1 MHNFSSIAVIGAG
14 QMGCGIAQSI
24 AAAGIEVKLSDAT
37 PDLAQQGLARI
48 HLRLLGQVEK
58 HKLQPEEADHIVAN
72 ITPVPSLESIH
83 NCDLVIEAAS
93 EDLALKLELFRK
105 LDQYAKPEA
114 LLASN
119 TSSLSITTIAAATRR
134 PQNVIGM
141 HFFNPVP
148 VMELVEVIRGLA
160 TSDITQT
167 RILRLSEALGK
178 KPVCSVDKA
187 GFVVNRIL
195 LPMLNEAC
203 FLLDEGVASATDIDS
218 AMQLGCAHP
227 MGPLALADFIGLD
240 TCLAIMEVLQKELGE
255 VKYRPAPLLRR
266 YVAAGW
272 LGKKTGRGFF
282 DYND

>member
-14 QMGCGIAQSI
+14 QMGCGIAQCI
-24 AAAGIEVKLSDAT
+24 ASAGIEVKLSDASLE
-37 PDLAQQGLARI
+37 LAKQGLARI

-58 HKLQPEEADHIVAN
+58 HKLQAEEADQIVRH
-72 ITPVPSLESIH
+72 ITPVASLDAIH

-119 TSSLSITTIAAATRR
+119 TSSISITTIAAATRR

-160 TSDITQT
+160 TSDTTQK
-167 RILRLSEALGK
+167 RVIHLAEALGK
-178 KPVCSVDKA
+178 KPVSSEDKA

-203 FLLDEGVASATDIDS
+203 FVLDEGVASAADIDS

-227 MGPLALADFIGLD
+227 MGPLALTDFIGLD
-240 TCLAIMEVLQKELGE
+240 TCLAIMEVLHKELGE
-255 VKYRPAPLLRR
+255 DKYRPAPLLRK

-272 LGKKTGRGFF
+272 LGKKSGRGFF
-282 DYND
+282 DYQA